1 MTSRLLRL
9 WPEGIA
15 GRLGLLLL
23 AGFGVFALVAG
34 LLFLDERRER
44 RTESF
49 ARTLSVRVV
58 AMVEALEAAPA
69 TERPR
74 LQTALSDRR
83 VRVRLLRG
91 RPQGAEW
98 QPPEQVDAGAALHL
112 QRLRP
117 RPALMRLRTQSPDAR
132 QGGRPRLLAAVGL
145 KDGAWAEFAIRTPR
159 EPRPGVFF
167 WLGLAALFVALALVW
182 GVTPDDPPAA
192 PRSPKRPTGWVSK
205 RSSRPLPEHGSR
217 ELRQATRAFNRMTA
231 RIRRLVDDRTLLL
244 AAVSHDLRTML
255 TRLRL
260 RAEFIEDP
268 EQREKAAADLDEM
281 NAMLDATLAFARD
294 EAADE
299 RPVPVDLA
307 AMLRTLVE
315 DLADAGR
322 SRSFAGPRRLA
333 VSGRPVAMR
342 RLFENLLDNALRYG
356 GEAEATLRRLDE
368 GRVEVL
374 IDDRGPGIPEA
385 LRERVFDPFFR
396 VDGSRSRDTGGSG
409 LGLAVVRAIV
419 QRHGGTVR
427 LEDRPGGGL
436 RVRVT
441 LPFGTTASGTE
452 RAVRPV
458 AARPV
463 GPLGTDSSLVVDA
476 SRGVDCVMRCRE
488 RARIRRG
495 TADNRPRRRRR
506 CVRSKHG

>member
-1 MTSRLLRL
+1 MTLRLLRL
-9 WPEGIA
+9 WPEGMA

-23 AGFGVFALVAG
+23 AGFGLFALVAG
-34 LLFLDERRER
+34 LLLQEERSER

-58 AMVEALEAAPA
+58 AMVEALEVVPAA
-69 TERPR
+69 ERGR
-74 LQTALSDRR
+74 LRAALSDRR
-83 VRVRLLRG
+83 VQVRLLRG

-98 QPPEQVDAGAALHL
+98 QPPEHVDEGAAVQV

-117 RPALMRLRTQSPDAR
+117 RPVLMRLGAQSPDAGP
-132 QGGRPRLLAAVGL
+132 GGRPRLLVAAGL

-159 EPRPGVFF
+159 EPRPGMYF
-167 WLGLAALFVALALVW
+167 WLGLAALLVALVLVW
-182 GVTPDDPPAA
+182 GAHRMTRPLRAFAEAADRLGLDAQAPA
-192 PRSPKRPTGWVSK
+192 
-205 RSSRPLPEHGSR
+205 LPEHGSR

-260 RAEFIEDP
+260 RAELIEDR

-299 RPVPVDLA
+299 RPGPVDLA
-307 AMLRTLVE
+307 ALLRTLVE
-315 DLADAGR
+315 DLSDAGR
-322 SRSFAGPRRLA
+322 STSYDGPRRLV
-333 VSGRPVAMR
+333 VSGRPVALR
-342 RLFENLLDNALRYG
+342 RLFENLLDNAVRYG
-356 GEAEATLRRLDE
+356 GEARAALQRRGE

-374 IDDRGPGIPEA
+374 VDDRGPGIPEA

-396 VDGSRSRDTGGSG
+396 VEGSRSRDTGGTG

-419 QRHGGTVR
+419 RRHDGTVR
-427 LEDRPGGGL
+427 LEDRPDGGL

-441 LPFGTTASGTE
+441 LPLDATAS
-452 RAVRPV
+452 
-458 AARPV
+458 
-463 GPLGTDSSLVVDA
+463 S
-476 SRGVDCVMRCRE
+476 
-488 RARIRRG
+488 G
-495 TADNRPRRRRR
+495 TAEP
-506 CVRSKHG
+506 

>member
-58 AMVEALEAAPA
+58 AMVEALEVAPVA
-69 TERPR
+69 ERPR

-83 VRVRLLRG
+83 VRVRLLPG
-91 RPQGAEW
+91 RPQGAGW
-98 QPPEQVDAGAALHL
+98 RSPEQVDAGAALLL

-117 RPALMRLRTQSPDAR
+117 RPVLMRLGTQSTDTR

-145 KDGAWAEFAIRTPR
+145 KDGAWAELAIRTPR
-159 EPRPGVFF
+159 EPRPGVYF
-167 WLGLAALFVALALVW
+167 WLGLAALFVALVLVW
-182 GVTPDDPPAA
+182 GAHRMTRPLRAFADAADRLGLDAEPPA
-192 PRSPKRPTGWVSK
+192 
-205 RSSRPLPEHGSR
+205 LPEHGSR
-217 ELRQATRAFNRMTA
+217 ELRKATRAFNRMTA

-307 AMLRTLVE
+307 GMLRTLVE

-322 SRSFAGPRRLA
+322 STSFAGPRRLT
-333 VSGRPVAMR
+333 VSGRPVALR

-356 GEAEATLRRLDE
+356 GEAEATLRRLDG

-441 LPFGTTASGTE
+441 LPFGATASGTGE
-452 RAVRPV
+452 PQDR
-458 AARPV
+458 
-463 GPLGTDSSLVVDA
+463 
-476 SRGVDCVMRCRE
+476 
-488 RARIRRG
+488 
-495 TADNRPRRRRR
+495 
-506 CVRSKHG
+506 

>member
-1 MTSRLLRL
+1 MTGRLLRL

-23 AGFGVFALVAG
+23 AGFGIFALVAG
-34 LLFLDERRER
+34 LLVLEDRRER

-49 ARTLSVRVV
+49 ARVLSVRVV
-58 AMVEALEAAPA
+58 AMVEALEVAPVV
-69 TERPR
+69 ERKR

-83 VRVRLLRG
+83 VRVRLLPG

-98 QPPEQVDAGAALHL
+98 QPPEHVDEGAAPHV

-117 RPALMRLRTQSPDAR
+117 RPVLMRLGAQSPDAR
-132 QGGRPRLLAAVGL
+132 PGGRTRLLAAVGL
-145 KDGAWAEFAIRTPR
+145 KDGAWVEFAIRTPR
-159 EPRPGVFF
+159 EPRPGMYF
-167 WLGLAALFVALALVW
+167 WLGLAALFVALVLVW
-182 GVTPDDPPAA
+182 GAHRMTRPLRAFAEAADRLGLDAEPPA
-192 PRSPKRPTGWVSK
+192 
-205 RSSRPLPEHGSR
+205 LPEHGSR

-260 RAEFIEDP
+260 RAEFIEDR
-268 EQREKAAADLDEM
+268 EQRERAAKDLDEM

-294 EAADE
+294 DAADE

-307 AMLRTLVE
+307 DLLRTLIE

-322 SRSFAGPRRLA
+322 STSFDGPRRLT
-333 VSGRPVAMR
+333 VSGRPVALR

-356 GEAEATLRRLDE
+356 GEAGAALQRLGE

-385 LRERVFDPFFR
+385 FRERVFDPFFR

-419 QRHGGTVR
+419 QRHGGTIR

-441 LPFGTTASGTE
+441 LPFGTIVSEAGE
-452 RAVRPV
+452 PQDR
-458 AARPV
+458 
-463 GPLGTDSSLVVDA
+463 
-476 SRGVDCVMRCRE
+476 
-488 RARIRRG
+488 
-495 TADNRPRRRRR
+495 
-506 CVRSKHG
+506 